1 MINNVR
7 LPTGIINIKI
17 QIEREKKSYRL
28 VRECTVMMFKNTP
41 GKSDTRD
48 FFCLD
53 WHTPARE
60 TGERS
65 EIDKI

>member
-48 FFCLD
+48 FF
-53 WHTPARE
+53 A
-60 TGERS
+60 
-65 EIDKI
+65 